1 MPRFLKF
8 SLIGCGGLVIL
19 GVLFV
24 GCLAVIAGSGDDSKE
39 TGSSDKKGK
48 AEEQTV
54 AIGQPITVGSVT
66 WTVAGARQANQ
77 LVQQG
82 VSRNPKTEQG
92 NYVIVDFAFTN
103 DGSEAVT
110 LDNESLKLVDSQER
124 ESGTRAELS
133 SYVPQEQRL
142 FLERINPGVTEQGQ
156 AIFEVAPD
164 AAGFRV
170 LAGDAQMFSNEQG
183 YVDLGF

>member
-1 MPRFLKF
+1 MSSGHQLRRGRF
-8 SLIGCGGLVIL
+8 
-19 GVLFV
+19 
-24 GCLAVIAGSGDDSKE
+24 SKE
-39 TGSSDKKGK
+39 SGSSGKKGK

-54 AIGQPITVGSVT
+54 AIGQPITVGDVT
-66 WTVAGARQANQ
+66 WTVTGTRQANQ
-77 LVQQG
+77 LSQQG
-82 VSRNPKTEQG
+82 TSPTNAKTEQG
-92 NYVIVDFAFTN
+92 NYVIVDFTFTN

-124 ESGTRAELS
+124 ESGTRAELN
-133 SYVPQEQRL
+133 SYIPQDQRI

-156 AIFEVAPD
+156 AIFEVAPG
-164 AAGFRV
+164 ASGFRV